1 MQDSAKH
8 NHENTMKSKI
18 VGKKEIYNIKKKGR
32 GRKERKMTR
41 RNVSSSQR
49 TRGDSL

>member
-32 GRKERKMTR
+32 GEGRKEK
-41 RNVSSSQR
+41 
-49 TRGDSL
+49 